1 MKHIRLILVLG
12 LVCSLFSCQKDAG
25 VSFVQSGSFSVGFR
39 LGEAASTKT
48 SLGSDGLST
57 SWTKGDKIAVWAKDA
72 SDALAL
78 SAQVFTNI
86 RTINDKNVKE
96 SIFTSTL
103 SSAMPSGTYTYYAAY
118 PVPES
123 TSGTSV
129 VFSLPSTQD
138 GKVSGGADILLATPV
153 SAPALEEAAT
163 IADFTSIGM
172 RMNHLLHQ
180 FRFYVPE
187 GEDKLGGEKI
197 ERIVLTFSRPVA
209 GKVTADYASVETDAT
224 LSDGV
229 STLTIK
235 PSDGLL
241 PSTSTEMNYAAVS
254 LFPFTATEGETFSIK
269 AFSTSKVC
277 TAEPVDLKARTFEK
291 GHSTPVRLL
300 FTEVRDYAR
309 IRFTVSGNN
318 LGENANTITLTAPS
332 GCTWAD
338 TGSNVY
344 TYNPGHEITTGE
356 TFTIDFEDESRY
368 RAFSGK
374 SITVAFDSEH
384 VTATQ
389 TVTMPDMSS
398 GYSASISA
406 SIPYLLYE
414 DFSTVGDIS
423 SNDAYSGGII
433 GGDKDAVSFLNGW
446 TGARFGAEAGHSIR
460 IACRRE
466 TATTNCDARVDS
478 APIIALKKSADI
490 KVSYDYGAN
499 NQYKSVV
506 WSGDFGQ
513 TINLGY
519 VTSTTA
525 YASNKTDGVFTG
537 SEDDKFYLNE
547 KTGTYTYLPNHN
559 EHILR
564 SVPTG
569 TVRITWRSEPE
580 SSSTPTN
587 TTCWFYIDNVKVQI
601 AK

>member
-1 MKHIRLILVLG
+1 MKFNKFILVLG
-12 LVCSLFSCQKDAG
+12 LAGSFLSCQKDAEMTL
-25 VSFVQSGSFSVGFR
+25 VQRGEHTVGFR
-39 LGEAASTKT
+39 LGEAATKT
-48 SLGSDGLST
+48 AINSDGLST
-57 SWTKGDKIAVWAKDA
+57 SWITGDKISVWAKDA
-72 SDALAL
+72 SGNFTLDN
-78 SAQVFTNI
+78 QVFKSI

-96 SIFTSTL
+96 TIFTSSL
-103 SSAMPSGTYTYYAAY
+103 SSAMPEGEYTYYAAY

-123 TSGTSV
+123 VNGTSV
-129 VFSLPSTQD
+129 TFTLPSAQD

-153 SAPALEEAAT
+153 SAPALDEVAT
-163 IADFTSIGM
+163 LADYTSLGM
-172 RMNHLLHQ
+172 RMQHLLHQ

-197 ERIVLTFSRPVA
+197 EKIVLTFSRPVA
-209 GKVTADYASVETDAT
+209 GKVMADVSDPTAEAT

-241 PSTSTEMNYAAVS
+241 PSTSTEVNYAAVS

-356 TFTIDFEDESRY
+356 TFTIDFEDDAAY
-368 RAFSGK
+368 RAFSGQ
-374 SITVAFDSEH
+374 SVTVTFDSEH

-398 GYSASISA
+398 GYTASISA
-406 SIPYLLYE
+406 EIPYLLYE
-414 DFSTVGDIS
+414 DFSAVES
-423 SNDAYSGGII
+423 FNS
-433 GGDKDAVSFLNGW
+433 GDKHSTSNAGAKDAKSFLNGW
-446 TGARFGAEAGHSIR
+446 TGARIGAEAGHCVR
-460 IACRRE
+460 VACHRE
-466 TATTNCDARVDS
+466 FVATYDARLDS

-490 KVSYDYGAN
+490 KVTYDYGAN
-499 NQYKSVV
+499 NQYGGIG
-506 WSGDFGQ
+506 SGGNLGQ
-513 TINLGY
+513 YVYVGY

-525 YASNKTDGVFTG
+525 YASNKTDGTFT
-537 SEDDKFYLNE
+537 DDNKYYLKE
-547 KTGTYTYLPNHN
+547 YTGTYTNLPNRN
-559 EHILR
+559 EHIIY

-569 TVRITWRSEPE
+569 TVRITWRTESENNNGA
-580 SSSTPTN
+580 TN
-587 TTCWFYIDNVKVQI
+587 TTCWLYIDNVKVQI